1 MNAPLRQLTWVF
13 TRDVTFT
20 FGGGNASMEL
30 LRRSLQARGWI
41 DAPTHALLMAVS
53 RLTPGTS
60 ILAFCASGGWLLN
73 GWRGTLAAVA
83 GGSLPGSLIIFGL
96 AATLGTLDRY
106 TVVRGLLSFGM
117 LAAAWLVLVSAWAL
131 LKPYLTGAG
140 RRRVLIIIA
149 IAASLYLI
157 GWTPVRVLV
166 VSAIAGVLLPTA
178 KRGRVDQPT
187 APTATMSV

>member
-1 MNAPLRQLTWVF
+1 MNAPLRQLTWIF

-30 LRRSLQARGWI
+30 LRRSLQSRGWI

-60 ILAFCASGGWLLN
+60 ILAYCASGGWLLN

-106 TVVRGLLSFGM
+106 ALVRALLSVGM
-117 LAAAWLVLVSAWAL
+117 LAAAWLVLASAWVL
-131 LKPYLTGAG
+131 LKPYVTTA
-140 RRRVLIIIA
+140 RRRRALVIVA
-149 IAASLYLI
+149 IAATLYLI
-157 GWTPVRVLV
+157 GWTPVRVLL
-166 VSAIAGVLLPTA
+166 VSAIAGALLPAT
-178 KRGRVDQPT
+178 KRGTPS
-187 APTATMSV
+187 PTATMPV

>member
-1 MNAPLRQLTWVF
+1 MNAPLRQLTWIF

-30 LRRSLQARGWI
+30 LRRSLQSRGWI

-60 ILAFCASGGWLLN
+60 ILAYCASGGWLLN

-106 TVVRGLLSFGM
+106 ALVRALLSVGM
-117 LAAAWLVLVSAWAL
+117 LAAAWLVLASAWVL
-131 LKPYLTGAG
+131 LKPYVTTA
-140 RRRVLIIIA
+140 RRRRALVIVA
-149 IAASLYLI
+149 IAATLYLI
-157 GWTPVRVLV
+157 GWTPVRVLL
-166 VSAIAGVLLPTA
+166 VSAIAGALLPAT
-178 KRGRVDQPT
+178 KRGTLEHPPS
-187 APTATMSV
+187 PTATMPV

>member
-1 MNAPLRQLTWVF
+1 MTVPLRQLAWIF

-30 LRRSLQARGWI
+30 LRRSLQSRGWI

-60 ILAFCASGGWLLN
+60 ILAYCAAGGWLLN
-73 GWRGTLAAVA
+73 GWRGMLAAVA

-106 TVVRGLLSFGM
+106 AIVRGLMSIGM
-117 LAAAWLVLVSAWAL
+117 LAAAWLVLASAWVL
-131 LKPYLTGAG
+131 LKPYLTAL
-140 RRRVLIIIA
+140 RRRRALVIVATAATLYVL
-149 IAASLYLI
+149 
-157 GWTPVRVLV
+157 GWTPVRVLL
-166 VSAIAGVLLPTA
+166 VSAIVGALLPSI
-178 KRGRVDQPT
+178 RGTLDQPPS
-187 APTATMSV
+187 PTATMSV